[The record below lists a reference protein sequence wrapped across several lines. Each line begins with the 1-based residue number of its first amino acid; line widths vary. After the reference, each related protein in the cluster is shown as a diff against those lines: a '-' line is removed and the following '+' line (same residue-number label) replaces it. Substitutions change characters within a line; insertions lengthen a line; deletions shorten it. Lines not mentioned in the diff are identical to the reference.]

1 MDYGSKIET
10 PKDPPGMHNRYRR
23 NRWGRPNR
31 HRYPRLI
38 REKKKCGSD
47 WPDRCKN
54 RCNPSSYEEK
64 NEGDGVEN
72 EATESEAEPGKRS
85 RVAQDRGCAGLK
97 SERRQEDAAGNEHEQ
112 QERENL
118 GVVRELHSRRSDF
131 LSLP

>member
-1 MDYGSKIET
+1 
-10 PKDPPGMHNRYRR
+10 
-23 NRWGRPNR
+23 
-31 HRYPRLI
+31 
-38 REKKKCGSD
+38 
-47 WPDRCKN
+47 RCKN

-118 GVVRELHSRRSDF
+118 GVVSELHSRRSDF
-131 LSLP
+131 LSQPQIQRVGTPASSPRMKGYAARFAII